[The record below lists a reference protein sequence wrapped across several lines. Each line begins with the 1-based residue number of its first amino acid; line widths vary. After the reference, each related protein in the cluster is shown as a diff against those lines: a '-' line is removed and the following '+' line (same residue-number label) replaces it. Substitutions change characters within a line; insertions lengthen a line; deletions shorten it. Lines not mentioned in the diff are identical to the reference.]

1 MHLLYSRFFNK
12 VLRDLGFIDFDE
24 PYKNLFNQGVLL
36 KDHQKISKRANPLAP
51 DPLVEEY
58 GADSVRLYLMFLG
71 PWDQGGDWSDDAF
84 NGITRWLNRVWDI
97 CTRDSSEI
105 NKNDKNNN
113 EIERLTHYTIK
124 KVHDDLDKFKFNT
137 SISTLMEFTNRLN
150 RLWNDGCSK
159 EIWDKSVKILIRL
172 LSPMAP
178 HITEEL
184 WNIKGG
190 SFSIHNEKYPE
201 WNEDLVGSEIK
212 IIVIQINGKIRD
224 QFEIE
229 GDKSEDEIINMAENS
244 EKVSQYIKG
253 KEIIRKIYV
262 KDKLVNFVVK

>member
-1 MHLLYSRFFNK
+1 MLYS
-12 VLRDLGFIDFDE
+12 
-24 PYKNLFNQGVLL
+24 PGV
-36 KDHQKISKRANPLAP
+36 KSKIMMHQKLFSNHFYI
-51 DPLVEEY
+51 
-58 GADSVRLYLMFLG
+58 F
-71 PWDQGGDWSDDAF
+71 
-84 NGITRWLNRVWDI
+84 
-97 CTRDSSEI
+97 
-105 NKNDKNNN
+105 
-113 EIERLTHYTIK
+113 
-124 KVHDDLDKFKFNT
+124 
-137 SISTLMEFTNRLN
+137 
-150 RLWNDGCSK
+150 
-159 EIWDKSVKILIRL
+159 
-172 LSPMAP
+172 
-178 HITEEL
+178 EEL

-244 EKVSQYIKG
+244 EKVSQHIKG